1 MNLTT
6 IIRTQVREWL
16 LSEPETTRSVAEC
29 YDLFLV
35 DRQARDR
42 KPRTLADY
50 ERCLTPFVTW
60 CEQESLTLSQLTR
73 EHIRSY
79 VAELRTTPRSHG
91 KPWKSSTADIYVRNL
106 RAFLNWL
113 QEEEYVRRDLSGAL
127 PQPKAHIRDD
137 DLLTDAEFDRL
148 VAVSKRGPFPLRD
161 RALLLTLLDTG
172 LRPGEIPLM
181 QHQELHLQ
189 PDGTLW
195 MHLVMPK
202 TGEHRFAFW
211 GQNASAALLDYL
223 RSQPLGNSYVWMGM
237 RGPLTYR
244 GIYDIIKRHAKA
256 AGFPPRRVH
265 PQLLR
270 KMFATRWISNGGD
283 RQSLQDV
290 VGWVSPAMLAVYV
303 QVAKREHLAILHRQY
318 SPVDRWQ
325 AQRSSAK

>member
-1 MNLTT
+1 MNFTT
-6 IIRTQVREWL
+6 LIRAQVREWL
-16 LSEPETTRSVAEC
+16 LSEPETTHSVADC
-29 YDLFLV
+29 YALFLV

-50 ERCLTPFVTW
+50 KRCLTPFVTW
-60 CEQESLTLSQLTR
+60 CEREKLALPQLTR
-73 EHIRSY
+73 EQVRSY
-79 VAELRTTPRSHG
+79 VAELRTTPRSNG
-91 KPWKSSTADIYVRNL
+91 KPWQSSTADIYVRNL
-106 RAFLNWL
+106 RTFLNWL
-113 QEEEYVRRDLSGAL
+113 QEEEYVHRDLSGAL

-137 DLLTDAEFDRL
+137 NLLTDAEFDCL
-148 VAVSKRGPFPLRD
+148 VAASERGPFPLRD
-161 RALLLTLLDTG
+161 RALLLTFLDTG

-181 QHQELHLQ
+181 RREELHVQ

-211 GQNASAALLDYL
+211 GQKASTALFDYL
-223 RSQPLGNSYVWMGM
+223 KTQLPGNSHVWMGL
-237 RGPLTYR
+237 RGPLTYQ
-244 GIYDIIKRHAKA
+244 GIYNIIKRHAKA
-256 AGFPPRRVH
+256 AGFPPGRVH

-283 RQSLQDV
+283 NQSLQDV

-303 QVAKREHLAILHRQY
+303 QVAKRDHLAILHRQY

-325 AQRSSAK
+325 AQQSTTE